1 MQFHSLKRSALIGLS
16 ALTLASA
23 ALAPSA
29 FAEPKG
35 GPGGSRGCPVE
46 DEHGNVSYVPVGTVI
61 GLFHCGSDGD
71 WHFGWLTTDLQ
82 TTGGATGGGGKAS
95 QFGNTASTA
104 QFNSA
109 P

>member
-1 MQFHSLKRSALIGLS
+1 MHLQFNSLKRSALIGLS

-82 TTGGATGGGGKAS
+82 TTTGNGNAS
-95 QFGNTASTA
+95 QFGNTATTA
-104 QFNSA
+104 QFKSA

>member
-1 MQFHSLKRSALIGLS
+1 MQLEFKNLKRSALIGLS

-82 TTGGATGGGGKAS
+82 TTTGGGKAS
-95 QFGNTASTA
+95 QFGNATSTA
-104 QFNSA
+104 QFNST